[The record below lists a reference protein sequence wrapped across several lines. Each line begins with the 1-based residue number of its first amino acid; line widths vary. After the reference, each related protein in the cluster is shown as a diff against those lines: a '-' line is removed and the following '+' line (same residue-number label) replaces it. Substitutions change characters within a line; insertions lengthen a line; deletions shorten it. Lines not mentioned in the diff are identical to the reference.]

1 MWAWHSSQCGYN
13 APPAWNMHT
22 KFILVNCEQA
32 TNASSTGDLQNMGHR
47 HDATHKVLLVK
58 CEEVPG
64 DLKNNMGNVYMWPS
78 EFARMWKR
86 VSDFWSVM
94 WGHFNNGFAC
104 NMLHATSINK
114 HYLLSSI
121 GFTYWGRHCKE
132 RFPFLP
138 SFFPSTLWTTGQR
151 H

>member
-1 MWAWHSSQCGYN
+1 MIRAHFLSSMLFLALTTQTPCGLGILLGVVTTPHETCTRSSYLSTVN
-13 APPAWNMHT
+13 RLPVHQPETSRTWVTGMMRHT
-22 KFILVNCEQA
+22 RSYL
-32 TNASSTGDLQNMGHR
+32 S
-47 HDATHKVLLVK
+47 HKILLVK

-104 NMLHATSINK
+104 KYFACNLNQQT
-114 HYLLSSI
+114 LLI
-121 GFTYWGRHCKE
+121 IIHRIYI
-132 RFPFLP
+132 
-138 SFFPSTLWTTGQR
+138 
-151 H
+151 